1 VNNTNNPVL
10 GAIFDETLFPPE
22 VKIFRMLERHG
33 WLVDSQK
40 KYIPQI
46 PGDTFS
52 LDLQASKK
60 ITHDNVNYNTILLID
75 CKKSVANDWLFFTT
89 RNSRGNGNLSNL
101 PMVNWSSN
109 RYLGYALEKTP
120 WKQKMENMV
129 PGYDF
134 LKMLFRSERRTV
146 GFREMNRDGS
156 ATVDDGGGEINF
168 YLDRLV
174 KALGFELNTLYRS
187 DKSDSFY
194 NFNLLLPMDEPFKEV
209 YAPGHGD
216 REPVIDSP
224 DHLGIV
230 HRCVL
235 EGKEFL
241 VKIDV
246 CTFQAFE
253 RRLLL
258 YDQLHEWNSTFFAH
272 LMGDFFDGIF
282 QDPSRKEFQLKHC
295 RKSFI
300 HHLNRE
306 ISGNFRHMENKLVK
320 DLSLRFDNNQD
331 LLEIDVYA
339 DDDVNSFLNESEE
352 ARKIA
357 KKFLK
362 EWFRFDGQFNFS
374 EPPWPINPFDSGF
387 FSDPSSL

>member
-1 VNNTNNPVL
+1 MNSTNNSIKET
-10 GAIFDETLFPPE
+10 IFDENLFPPE

-33 WLVDSQK
+33 WQVDPQK

-46 PGDTFS
+46 PGDSFS
-52 LDLQASKK
+52 LDLLASKRL
-60 ITHDNVNYNTILLID
+60 IHDGVTYNTVLLID
-75 CKKSVANDWLFFTT
+75 CKKNRANDWLFFTT
-89 RNSRGNGNLSNL
+89 RNSQSDRDGGNL

-109 RYLGYALEKTP
+109 RYLGYALEKLS
-120 WKQKMENMV
+120 WKRKMGMML
-129 PGYDF
+129 PKYDF
-134 LKMLFRSERRTV
+134 LKKLFRSERQTV
-146 GFREMNRDGS
+146 GFRELAKDCPEASGD
-156 ATVDDGGGEINF
+156 AEIGL

-174 KALGFELNTLYRS
+174 KALGFELNTLNRS
-187 DKSDSFY
+187 GKNDAFY
-194 NFNLLLPMDEPFKEV
+194 NFNLLLPMDEEFQEV
-209 YAPGHGD
+209 YASGLGD
-216 REPVIDSP
+216 NKPVVGQP

-235 EGKEFL
+235 EGREFL

-258 YDQLHEWNSTFFAH
+258 YDQLHEWNSTFFAQ

-282 QDPSRKEFQLKHC
+282 KDPSRKEFQLKHC
-295 RKSFI
+295 RTSFI

-320 DLSLRFDNNQD
+320 DLTLRFNTNQK

-339 DDDVNSFLNESEE
+339 DDDVNAFLNESEE

-357 KKFLK
+357 QKFLR
-362 EWFRFDGQFNFS
+362 EWFHFDGKFNFS
-374 EPPWPINPFDSGF
+374 EPLWPINPFDSGF
-387 FSDPSSL
+387 FSENL

>member
-1 VNNTNNPVL
+1 MNIPTT
-10 GAIFDETLFPPE
+10 GTIFDENLFPPE

-33 WLVDSQK
+33 WIVDPQK
-40 KYIPQI
+40 TYVPQI

-52 LDLQASKK
+52 LDLMASKK
-60 ITHDNVNYNTILLID
+60 LFHDGVNYNTVLLID
-75 CKKSVANDWLFFTT
+75 CKKSSANDWLFFTT
-89 RNSRGNGNLSNL
+89 RDSRGETMQPHL
-101 PMVNWSSN
+101 PMVNWSNN
-109 RYLGYALEKTP
+109 RYLGYALEKIP
-120 WKQKMENMV
+120 WKRKMSEMV
-129 PGYDF
+129 PKYDF
-134 LKMLFRSERRTV
+134 LKKLYRSERQTV
-146 GFREMNRDGS
+146 GFREMPKSGTTTHGD
-156 ATVDDGGGEINF
+156 GEIGL

-174 KALGFELNTLYRS
+174 KALGFELNTLNRS
-187 DKSDSFY
+187 DGSDCFY

-209 YAPGHGD
+209 YASGHG
-216 REPVIDSP
+216 ENQPVVGAP
-224 DHLGIV
+224 DQLGIV

-241 VKIDV
+241 VKIEV

-258 YDQLHEWNSTFFAH
+258 YDQLHEWNSTFFAQ

-282 QDPSRKEFQLKHC
+282 KDPARKEYQLKHC
-295 RKSFI
+295 RTSFI

-320 DLSLRFDNNQD
+320 DLTLRFNSNQE

-362 EWFRFDGQFNFS
+362 EWFKFDGQFNFS
-374 EPPWPINPFDSGF
+374 EPLWPINPFDSGI
-387 FSDPSSL
+387 FSEPGMF